1 MTATTVFGIIL
12 AHFVGDYILQ
22 SGWMAN
28 EKTKRWRPAIAHG
41 LAYTLPF
48 ILVTQNPWALLIIG
62 GTHIIIDRYRLA
74 KYVTFS
80 KEFIAP
86 RAYWPTWSDSKDN
99 AGFPSTVP
107 PWLSFWL
114 MFIAD
119 NTIHMGLN
127 FAAIAFFG
135 TSW

>member
-1 MTATTVFGIIL
+1 MTTETLFWLL
-12 AHFVGDYILQ
+12 ASHFIGDYILQ
-22 SGWMAN
+22 SGYMAN
-28 EKTKRWRPAIAHG
+28 EKTKRWWPAIAHG

-48 ILVTQNPWALLIIG
+48 AIFVTQSPWALLVIG
-62 GTHIIIDRYRLA
+62 GTHIIIDRFRLA
-74 KYVTFS
+74 KYVTFG

-86 RAYWPTWSDSKDN
+86 RKFWPTWADAKDN

-119 NTIHMGLN
+119 NTIHMVIN
-127 FAAIAFFG
+127 FVAVMFL
-135 TSW
+135 

>member
-1 MTATTVFGIIL
+1 MMPPETAIGLIL

-28 EKTKRWRPAIAHG
+28 EKTRRWWPAIAHG
-41 LAYTLPF
+41 ITYTLPF
-48 ILVTQNPWALLIIG
+48 LFVTQSPWALLVIG
-62 GTHIIIDRYRLA
+62 GTHIVIDRYRLA
-74 KYVTFS
+74 KYVTFA

-86 RAYWPTWSDSKDN
+86 RRTWPSWEDAKDN
-99 AGFPSTVP
+99 AGFPSSVP

-119 NTIHMGLN
+119 NTIHMLINVGAVLLL
-127 FAAIAFFG
+127 G
-135 TSW
+135 